1 MQQHRI
7 VCLVAAAG
15 RGIRFGREMPK
26 SFYPVGGR
34 SLLVWSIEGLR
45 AGAAIDRFIVMVPQ
59 GWEQTAR
66 EQLDREIPDLSA
78 AVIAGGETRQE
89 SVEIG
94 LSEAGGAGIVLVH
107 DAARPCFTAALVG
120 RVVEATLQAGAA
132 VPALQA
138 TDTLGRIRD
147 EDLEA
152 IVPRERV
159 VGIQTPQGFR
169 AAVLRKAF
177 EQARD
182 SGLRATDESSLVL
195 AAGMPVKV
203 VEGERRNIKVTVK
216 DDLEIVAGFL
226 GVAPA
231 PPQSGE

>member
-1 MQQHRI
+1 MQQKI

-26 SFYPVGGR
+26 SFHPVGGR

-45 AGAAIDRFIVMVPQ
+45 LVPSIGRFVVMVPQ

-66 EQLDREIPDLSA
+66 EQLEREIPDCEA

-94 LSEAGGAGIVLVH
+94 LAEAGAAEIVLVH
-107 DAARPCFTAALVG
+107 DAARPCFSAGLVERVIEAAL
-120 RVVEATLQAGAA
+120 RAGAA
-132 VPALQA
+132 VPVLQA

-147 EDLEA
+147 DDLEA

-169 AAVLRKAF
+169 TAVLRRAF
-177 EQARD
+177 EEVRA

-216 DDLEIVAGFL
+216 EDLEIVAGFL
-226 GVAPA
+226 GVRRT
-231 PPQSGE
+231 PPDGEE

>member
-1 MQQHRI
+1 MEHRI
-7 VCLVAAAG
+7 ICLVAAAG

-26 SFYPVGGR
+26 SFHPVCGR

-45 AGAAIDRFIVMVPQ
+45 ACPSVGRFVVMVPQ
-59 GWEQTAR
+59 GWEEAAR
-66 EQLDREIPDLSA
+66 EQLRREIPDLAA

-94 LSEAGGAGIVLVH
+94 LAEAGDAEIVLVH
-107 DAARPCFTAALVG
+107 DAARPCFTAALVE
-120 RVVEATLQAGAA
+120 RVVEAALRAGAA

-147 EDLEA
+147 DDLEA

-169 AAVLRKAF
+169 TSVLRRAF
-177 EQARD
+177 EEARAA
-182 SGLRATDESSLVL
+182 GLRATDESSLVL

-203 VEGERRNIKVTVK
+203 VEGERRNIKVTVR

-226 GVAPA
+226 GARR
-231 PPQSGE
+231 PPPGGEG

>member
-1 MQQHRI
+1 MEQQQI
-7 VCLVAAAG
+7 ICLVAAAG

-34 SLLVWSIEGLR
+34 SLLVWSLEGLR
-45 AGAAIDRFIVMVPQ
+45 ACPSIGRFVVMVPQ

-66 EQLDREIPDLSA
+66 DQIDAELPDLGA
-78 AVIAGGETRQE
+78 LVIAGGETRQE

-94 LSEAGGAGIVLVH
+94 LREAEGASVVLVH
-107 DAARPCFTAALVG
+107 DAARPCFSAALVE
-120 RVVEATLQAGAA
+120 RVVEAALLTGAA
-132 VPALQA
+132 VPALQM

-147 EDLEA
+147 DDLEA

-169 AAVLRKAF
+169 TDVLRRAF
-177 EQARD
+177 EEARAA
-182 SGLRATDESSLVL
+182 GLRATDESSLVL
-195 AAGMPVKV
+195 AAGMPVTV

-216 DDLEIVAGFL
+216 DDLSIVDHFL
-226 GVAPA
+226 GGAAA
-231 PPQSGE
+231 PPEGGE